1 MVALEQ
7 ALSRKERS
15 VVEFAAVAVFL
26 HNIYNGIENIL
37 KLMLRAKGVAIP
49 SAATWHKELLGV
61 SVSEKIISPELSGEL
76 LQYLAFRHFF
86 THSYGFMLDEAK
98 LIPLASGI
106 PSLYTRFLSEVDR
119 ALEALPSD

>member
-1 MVALEQ
+1 MASLEQ

-15 VVEFAAVAVFL
+15 VVELAAVAAFL

-37 KLMLRAKGVAIP
+37 KLILRAKGVAIP
-49 SAATWHKELLGV
+49 SAATWHKELLEV
-61 SVSEKIISPELSGEL
+61 SVSGKIISHELSDEL

-106 PSLYTRFLSEVDR
+106 TSLNTRFVSEVDR
-119 ALEALPSD
+119 ALEALQSD